1 MREAVTFQSRLNRQ
15 KNFDWQKFSTD
26 FVTVTCLPRTRSK
39 RAFDQSHL
47 EGITVFQFITKPL
60 SQFHEDE
67 DGIEAIQVVMIVAI
81 AAIVLI
87 AFMTVGKEVF
97 SWMKEKWNEMKGS
110 SIE

>member
-1 MREAVTFQSRLNRQ
+1 ML
-15 KNFDWQKFSTD
+15 
-26 FVTVTCLPRTRSK
+26 
-39 RAFDQSHL
+39 RA
-47 EGITVFQFITKPL
+47 ITKPFT
-60 SQFHEDE
+60 QFHDDE
-67 DGIEAIQVVMIVAI
+67 DGLEAIQVVMIVAI

>member
-1 MREAVTFQSRLNRQ
+1 ML
-15 KNFDWQKFSTD
+15 K
-26 FVTVTCLPRTRSK
+26 TVT
-39 RAFDQSHL
+39 
-47 EGITVFQFITKPL
+47 KPFA
-60 SQFHEDE
+60 QFHDDE